1 MMIND
6 GDSSAYASSSSF
18 LLVSNFMMR
27 LTSLG
32 SDDHI
37 RPVGTGTSLLHLLCF
52 HADVGNYS
60 ARRLSNEKKNVLFPK
75 LIFFET

>member
-60 ARRLSNEKKNVLFPK
+60 ARRLSNEKKKRVISQID
-75 LIFFET
+75 IF